1 VEWSGVGL
9 LLMRIL
15 VLHEDLSLFFFYNRD
30 GSLSVTVSLITFSL
44 MLDAFSV
51 VICCALVY
59 FVL

>member
-1 VEWSGVGL
+1 MEWSGVGL